1 MLGVSQVVDASLL
14 VSTFWGTIA
23 IGSLLW
29 WFSEYKGNIKG
40 TDLFI

>member
-14 VSTFWGTIA
+14 VSIFWGTIA

-29 WFSEYKGNIKG
+29 WFSG
-40 TDLFI
+40 